1 VIEETMRWLEV
12 NAGGDIPAGRYAHSF
27 TVVDDKSIIMFGGA
41 SGKHYYN
48 HLYLFNPR
56 KFHSF
61 NHNIHSLNTKL
72 NVVKFVHMCEQTQ
85 QNISPCLL
93 CKVIL
98 RE

>member
-1 VIEETMRWLEV
+1 MRWLEV

-27 TVVDDKSIIMFGGA
+27 TAVDDKCIIMFGGA

-61 NHNIHSLNTKL
+61 NQNKFIKTNLMLLNYFEILEYSLFLFPNLT
-72 NVVKFVHMCEQTQ
+72 
-85 QNISPCLL
+85 
-93 CKVIL
+93 
-98 RE
+98 